1 MICGGR
7 RRHQCFL
14 VLLNRHNWRQL
25 RRRRLDLRPSP
36 SPSLLA
42 GVAASPSSPSSPS
55 FFAAVKRRSC
65 SAAFSRWKSGA
76 PSMQS
81 MAVDHDRHH
90 YYCHDYYHNF
100 IITSNIITIIIII
113 IIDCASGAA
122 PGSRARRQ
130 CSRSACSTR
139 RFLWPPGHAT
149 CEATGAGARRTPAF
163 LK

>member
-1 MICGGR
+1 MICGRHR
-7 RRHQCFL
+7 RLRCFL
-14 VLLNRHNWRQL
+14 VLLNRRNWRQL
-25 RRRRLDLRPSP
+25 RRRRLDLRPPPEP
-36 SPSLLA
+36 SR
-42 GVAASPSSPSSPS
+42 VAAPPSSQSSPS
-55 FFAAVKRRSC
+55 FFAAARRWPC

-100 IITSNIITIIIII
+100 IIASNIITITIII

-139 RFLWPPGHAT
+139 RLLWPPGHAT

>member
-7 RRHQCFL
+7 RRLRCFL
-14 VLLNRHNWRQL
+14 VLLNRRNWRQL
-25 RRRRLDLRPSP
+25 RRRRLDLRPPPEP
-36 SPSLLA
+36 SR
-42 GVAASPSSPSSPS
+42 VAAPPSSQSSPS
-55 FFAAVKRRSC
+55 FFAAARRWPC

-100 IITSNIITIIIII
+100 IIASNIITITIII

-139 RFLWPPGHAT
+139 RLLWPPGHAT

>member
-7 RRHQCFL
+7 RRLRCFL
-14 VLLNRHNWRQL
+14 VLLNRRNWRQL
-25 RRRRLDLRPSP
+25 RRRRLDLRPPPEP
-36 SPSLLA
+36 SR
-42 GVAASPSSPSSPS
+42 VAAPPSSQSSPS
-55 FFAAVKRRSC
+55 FFAAARRWPC

-81 MAVDHDRHH
+81 MPIDHDRHH

-100 IITSNIITIIIII
+100 IITSNIITITIII
-113 IIDCASGAA
+113 IIDYASGAA

-139 RFLWPPGHAT
+139 RLLWPPGHAT

>member
-7 RRHQCFL
+7 RRLRCFL
-14 VLLNRHNWRQL
+14 VLLNRRNWRQL
-25 RRRRLDLRPSP
+25 RRRRLDLRPPPEP
-36 SPSLLA
+36 SR
-42 GVAASPSSPSSPS
+42 VAAPPSSQSSPS
-55 FFAAVKRRSC
+55 FFAAARRWPC

-139 RFLWPPGHAT
+139 RLLWPPGHAT